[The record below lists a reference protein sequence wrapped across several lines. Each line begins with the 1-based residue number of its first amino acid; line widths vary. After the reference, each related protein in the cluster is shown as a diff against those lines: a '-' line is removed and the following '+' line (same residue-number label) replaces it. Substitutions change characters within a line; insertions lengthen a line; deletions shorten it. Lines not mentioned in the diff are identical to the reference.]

1 MTAGPIPAMT
11 GSRLSVADTN
21 QPSDHEK
28 LHRADDVRA
37 HTIRIV
43 SETPIFDMHTHLF
56 PPAFGELSRWGIDS
70 LLTYHY
76 LVAEVMRAT
85 DLRPADFQRM
95 APHAQADLIWD
106 TLFVRSTPLSEATR
120 GVVAVMSALG
130 LDPASPDLRQAR
142 EFFRDTRAEQ
152 QVDLV
157 FARARVTSVVM
168 TNDPFDPTEAAFWRN
183 GPPADS
189 RFKAALRIDPLLNDW
204 STAGLALAAAG
215 YHVAAEVDERAIADA
230 RRFLDDWIARMDPLY
245 LAVSLPD
252 DFMWPED
259 SPRGLLIEHVVLPT
273 CREHRLP
280 FAMMVGVRR
289 AVNPA
294 LRDAGDGVGRAD
306 VSAIHRLCRVHP
318 DNRFLV
324 TMLSRENQHELCVA
338 ARKFANLM
346 PFGCWWFL
354 NNPSIVSEITRER
367 LELLGPTFIPQ
378 HSDARVLEQLLYKWP
393 HSRRDI
399 ANALAEQ
406 YRGVVENGRPVSVA
420 EIARDVRRLF
430 VDNFANWTGRPVSAA
445 AAPAV

>member
-1 MTAGPIPAMT
+1 MT
-11 GSRLSVADTN
+11 GSHLPVVD
-21 QPSDHEK
+21 QP
-28 LHRADDVRA
+28 RATPADDVLRDA
-37 HTIRIV
+37 EAVRVQTKRIM

-56 PPAFGELSRWGIDS
+56 PPAFGDLSRWGIDN

-85 DLRPADFQRM
+85 DIRPADFQRL
-95 APHAQADLIWD
+95 PQPAQADLIWES
-106 TLFVRSTPLSEATR
+106 LFVRSSPLSEATR
-120 GVVAVMSALG
+120 GVVGVFSALG
-130 LDPASPDLRQAR
+130 LDPRRPDLRQAR

-152 QVDLV
+152 HVDLV
-157 FARARVTSVVM
+157 FNRARVSAVVM
-168 TNDPFDPTEAAFWRN
+168 TNDPFDPVEAELWKR
-183 GPPADS
+183 GRPADA
-189 RFKAALRIDPLLNDW
+189 RFKPALRIDPLLNDW
-204 STAGLALAAAG
+204 PTARRALSAAG
-215 YHVAAEVDERAIADA
+215 YSTGPEVDDRAMADA
-230 RRFLDDWIARMDPLY
+230 RHFVDDWIERIDPFY

-252 DFMWPED
+252 DFVWPED
-259 SPRGLLIEHVVLPT
+259 SPRGRLIEHVVLPA

-294 LRDAGDGVGRAD
+294 LRDAGDGMGRAD
-306 VSAIHRLCRVHP
+306 VSTIQRLCRLHP

-346 PFGCWWFL
+346 PFGCWWFV

-378 HSDARVLEQLLYKWP
+378 HSDARVLDQLLYKWA

-399 ANALAEQ
+399 GNALADQ
-406 YRGVVENGRPVSVA
+406 YAGVVENGRPMTVA
-420 EIARDVRRLF
+420 EITRDVRRLLS
-430 VDNFANWTGRPVSAA
+430 DNFLNWTGRSDAVA
-445 AAPAV
+445 AAPAL